1 MQGKKFAKHKRALAF
16 GVSTAMLISTIQ
28 FQTRVFASEATGTT
42 TSTTNITAME
52 GHPRDS
58 ASTRNVYTQFVDH
71 QDART
76 LHFDSIIQFHVNP
89 LDLWGKNNTYNIS
102 VPDSLRPYID
112 HVESDMYGVGGSGRH
127 WTWDDTNKVF
137 SAPLMSV
144 SGGLF
149 SNTWIGSNPNY
160 VPTRIVLNKDWNEI
174 KAELQAKEGN
184 ALPISFY
191 GRFSNGDIISNIT
204 NDTYVPLSEDLALQ
218 DVKGPGGGQL
228 SDNFIS
234 NSFVYIK
241 PDQGY
246 NEDTKSFEYDHYLH
260 ISPFVT
266 YNTAMGNK
274 PYLLN
279 LQLKPELAALVKSVE
294 VTGIAGLSRRTVT
307 FDRTSFPKSYDASES
322 TGIIRLN
329 IFDDPSIPNAEAAK
343 QGTLIAYNL
352 VGAYPLP
359 MHIKVNFQDDVNLE
373 KLMQD
378 GVELAESGNR
388 NVYFATYMTSAKSDP
403 SGGGSNGVVKNTYAG
418 TYISLTDSDKDGLL
432 DRTEQYTTFTNPNN
446 DDTDGDG
453 KKDKDE
459 IDAGT
464 DPNVATPQVTNI
476 SYTTKEYEVN
486 TAPYRLVKL
495 VKEDGTVVAEKR
507 ADSEGHVTLNINGKI
522 KSKDK
527 LKVQIFTDEQAKND
541 YNYTQVYT
549 NPEESEVFEVLEA
562 TPAEEVTF
570 EMANKEKA
578 TPPYREGGNFASGGL
593 GTADYTIKYSVK
605 NTARNDEYTV
615 RVYKNIAPEG
625 EAPIYQK
632 IAEETTKIGRSNEQ
646 RIILTKQAMEGV
658 FKNGETLYVTTQ
670 RKRVSDGVLE
680 AETAMTDAAKVTAIG
695 RYEAPKIS
703 VDLTSLNSGGNG
715 YKNLNITAGDDIL
728 PQNGGG
734 NNVRWVVRLGNLWSF
749 TDRKKIEYQ
758 AGKDAHSGLDPLLIA
773 YSDHGELNGQ
783 LWFDGVVDPSYG
795 SFNGGTSVSTT
806 LGALGNADMYTGQ
819 YVTAYVVDNAGR
831 FSLPAYIPAI
841 PKAFDKTHV
850 TNIELISPPDKRE
863 YDAINKSDDPTETTL
878 DLTGAVVKLT
888 DKDGHE
894 MEVPAEEFENWG
906 IKASPDKFENLK
918 AGDEGEKTIT
928 FTSVETQNSPFAE
941 TKVTVLPPVFDPS
954 NITDMTLVKG
964 PDQTTYTVG
973 DSFNPK
979 GMEVEL
985 TDKNGVKKTIKGEE
999 LIGYGI
1005 IANLE
1010 DQPIASETGSYT
1022 PFDSQ
1027 GDKQLVF
1034 KKEGVDKTFNVD
1046 VKVGDL
1052 SAKPS
1057 VEPVTQTSKEI
1068 VVTIPKDGDTPRTGK
1083 VQVRIFDPITGQPTI
1098 YDAVDNGDGTFKVT
1112 LPPDVS
1118 LKDGQPIDAIFT
1130 ETDKAPN
1137 TSDMVYVGVEKSAP
1151 VTDLSSDGKKV
1162 TGKTTAPEGT
1172 PVTLVTD
1179 ENGVPVVNADGTPVT
1194 AKVGENGTIEIDLTN
1209 VPEDQRPKQAYVKLE
1224 EPGKSPSI
1232 SGPVDIPEPS
1242 KELKDATTTSTA
1254 RNGTN
1259 EGTTKVIATLP
1270 DDAKEGDKVVVSG
1283 KDKDGRQFTEEHV
1296 ITGDDL
1302 TNGEVTIDLGNDK
1315 VKDNEDLTVSY
1326 QEDGK
1331 APSEKKVTVDT
1342 DETKAKEKLTEAEG
1356 DSYTGDPTIEAAKN
1370 KLQDLVDA
1378 DTKNTEPHPTQKDI
1392 DDATDELDKALRAK
1406 DAADAKTSTP
1416 EVTASN
1422 TPASTS
1428 EDGQPVPGK
1437 TELKV
1442 KSTTPDKTLTNEDV
1456 IKVSIPN
1463 KDGGDPTVTEY
1474 KVGDPNVTLNDDG
1487 SVTIDLGNQIPD
1499 GTEITVTLTEKDK
1512 TESDPAKTKV
1522 TVNTDKA
1529 DEAIDKV
1536 PENLDTTDPI
1546 DKAVDDA
1553 KKELDEV
1560 LKKDGKTQEEVDNA
1574 TKKLEDALKAKAE
1587 KDGKTVTPSVS
1598 ANTTA
1603 GSVVP
1608 SEKEDEPDTVV
1619 PGKTEVTVTPG
1630 DSKTPFNDGDKITV
1644 TIKDKTGG
1652 DQDTVREFTVGDPE
1666 VTKNP
1671 NGSLTIDLGNE
1682 IPDGSTIEV
1691 VAKQGDKEPSYPAKT
1706 TVTVDTSKATEAKDK
1721 ADKEILDPTKPADQK
1736 VQEVKDELDKVL
1748 ADPDKTQK
1756 QVDEATKKLE
1766 DALKEKDAADS
1777 KTTTPEVTAT
1787 NTAATKDDDG
1797 TEVPGKTVVKV
1808 TGGDKENPLK
1818 NGDVIKVKVGDGEE
1832 TEYTVGTPG
1841 VTLKE
1846 DGTVEID
1853 LGNEIPNGTEVTVT
1867 VTQDGKTESDP
1878 VKTTVTVDN
1887 SKGEE
1892 TLKKVPSS
1900 DQLDP
1905 NDPTDQAVTKAKE
1918 ELEKV
1923 LKDENRTQKDVDE
1936 ATKKLEEALKDKAE
1950 KDGKTVTPSVS
1961 ANTTAGS
1968 VVPSE
1973 KEDEPDT
1980 VVPGKTEVT
1989 VTPGDDKTPFTDGDT
2004 IKVTIKDK
2012 TDGGQDT
2019 VKEFTVGDP
2028 EVTKKPDGTLTI
2040 DLGNEIPDG
2049 STIEVVAKQG
2059 DKEPSDPAKT
2069 TVTVNTD
2076 KADEAINKV
2085 PENLD
2090 TTDPTDK
2097 AVDDAKKELEE
2108 VLEKDDKTQKDVDD
2122 ATKKLEDAL
2131 KDKAE
2136 KDGKTTTPEV
2146 TATNTAAT
2154 KDDDGT
2160 EVPGKT
2166 VIKVTGGDKENPLK
2180 DGDVI
2185 KVKVGDG
2192 EEKEYTVGTPGVSLK
2207 EDGTVEI
2214 DLGNEIP
2221 NGTEVTV
2228 TVTQDGK
2235 TESDPVKT
2243 TVTVDN
2249 SKGEETLKKVPSSD
2263 QLDPNDP
2270 TDQAVTKAKEE
2281 LEKVLK
2287 DENRTQKDVD
2297 EATKKLEDA
2306 LKDKA
2311 DKDKQPAEDNKTTT
2325 PNVEINNN
2333 SGTTDEDGNTVPGK
2347 TVVTVE
2353 SGDDTPI
2360 KDGDIVK
2367 IVIKDKDPN
2376 GDGNG
2381 DITIEKEVGK
2391 GDIVVDENGKVSI
2404 DLGSNVPDGS
2414 KVEVS
2419 LKQGDK
2425 DESDKVTVEVKVN
2438 TDDANETLKQVPE
2451 NLDNTKDADKKV
2463 EEAKD
2468 VLEKVLN
2475 DPDKTQSKVDE
2486 ATKQLKDAL
2495 KNKEN
2500 VDKGNETGKTEVLLI
2515 QEYRVN
2521 KDKGETV
2528 TKEGI
2533 LNSVS
2538 LVGGNDKVELL
2549 DKTLVGTEDNKGI
2562 VDVKVKVGG
2571 KTETMRVYVPI
2582 VVNGDNNVLLKTSG
2596 FVTGVDR
2603 DDITPEEILSNIRLE
2618 LTPNFDKNRIEGPVV
2633 NTDDLKK
2640 LNDSKNDLRNAG
2652 KNGEGRDSISTYV
2665 EVSYKVKKEAS
2676 GIANGYEKEYPV
2688 AEMAN
2693 AICSQDKELVKE
2705 NLSKVFTK
2713 IDFTKVTVEDV
2724 QNDGTTTKVTLAFED
2739 GSKAEVSYET
2749 VNEVEVANN
2758 EVADKPV
2765 AEENVAAALENE
2777 VPAVEGTPE
2786 ANAEENAEATPE
2798 NGIEEEVPEVND
2810 NVPAVETPVKP
2821 VVNNEEVA
2829 PAVEENNNETVRTE
2843 CPIKEVSYT
2852 YKAIAT
2858 VGEATETRVIRVPVL
2873 LEAMV
2878 VGDGSDITEPTD
2890 GNLPSDE
2897 TVATTEPSSEA
2908 TSKKPAK
2915 KPAGGNG
2922 PQAGKGEKKVPVAKT
2937 GEESNM
2943 LGAALLLAGVALV
2956 IVRRKELDKD

>member
-28 FQTRVFASEATGTT
+28 FQTRVFASEATGTA
-42 TSTTNITAME
+42 TSTTNTTAME

-76 LHFDSIIQFHVNP
+76 LHFESIVQFHVNP

-144 SGGLF
+144 NGGLF

-160 VPTRIVLNKDWNEI
+160 VSTRIVLNKDWNEI
-174 KAELQAKEGN
+174 KAELQGKEGN

-191 GRFSNGDIISNIT
+191 GRFRNGDIISDIT
-204 NDTYVPLSEDLALQ
+204 NDTYVPLNEDLALQ

-228 SDNFIS
+228 GDNFIS

-294 VTGIAGLSRRTVT
+294 VTGIAGLSGRTVT

-329 IFDDPSIPNAEAAK
+329 IFDDPSIPNAEAVK

-378 GVELAESGNR
+378 GAELAESGNR
-388 NVYFATYMTSAKSDP
+388 NVYFATYMTSAKSEP

-446 DDTDGDG
+446 EDTDGDG

-476 SYTTKEYEVN
+476 SYTTKDYEVN

-507 ADSEGHVTLNINGKI
+507 ADFEGHVTLNINGKI

-541 YNYTQVYT
+541 YTYTQVYT

-562 TPAEEVTF
+562 TPAEGVVF
-570 EMANKEKA
+570 EMANKESA
-578 TPPYREGGNFASGGL
+578 IAPYREGGNFASGGL

-605 NTARNDEYTV
+605 NTKRNDEYTV

-632 IAEETTKIGRSNEQ
+632 IAEETTKIGGSNDQ
-646 RIILTKQAMEGV
+646 RIILTNQDMEGV

-703 VDLTSLNSGGNG
+703 VDLTSLNVGGNG
-715 YKNLNITAGDDIL
+715 YKILNITAGDDIL
-728 PQNGGG
+728 SQNGGG

-783 LWFDGVVDPSYG
+783 LWFDGVVDPSYD

-806 LGALGNADMYTGQ
+806 LGKVGNADMYTGQ

-906 IKASPDKFENLK
+906 IKASPDKFENLT

-1010 DQPIASETGSYT
+1010 DQPIASNTGSYT

-1118 LKDGQPIDAIFT
+1118 LKDGQPIDSIFT

-1151 VTDLSSDGKKV
+1151 VTDLTSDGKKV

-1232 SGPVDIPEPS
+1232 SGPVNIPEPS

-1254 RNGTN
+1254 SNGTDK
-1259 EGTTKVIATLP
+1259 GTTKVIATLP
-1270 DDAKEGDKVVVSG
+1270 DNAKEGDKVVVSG
-1283 KDKDGRQFTEEHV
+1283 KDKDGKPFTEEHV
-1296 ITGDDL
+1296 ITGEDL
-1302 TNGEVTIDLGNDK
+1302 TNGNVTIDLGNDK

-1342 DETKAKEKLTEAEG
+1342 DETKAKEKITEATG
-1356 DSYTGDPTIEAAKN
+1356 DSYIGDPTIEAAK
-1370 KLQDLVDA
+1370 KELQDLVDA
-1378 DTKNTEPHPTQKDI
+1378 DTKNTEPHPTQKEI
-1392 DDATDELDKALRAK
+1392 DDATDKLDKALRAK

-1416 EVTASN
+1416 EVTATT
-1422 TPASTS
+1422 TPATTS
-1428 EDGQPVPGK
+1428 DDGQLVPGK

-1463 KDGGDPTVTEY
+1463 KDGGAPTVTEY

-1487 SVTIDLGNQIPD
+1487 SVTIDLGNQIPN

-1512 TESDPAKTKV
+1512 TESDPATATV
-1522 TVNTDKA
+1522 SVNTDKA
-1529 DEAIDKV
+1529 EEAKGKV
-1536 PENLDTTDPI
+1536 PQTLDTTDPT

-1553 KKELDEV
+1553 KKELEKV
-1560 LKKDGKTQEEVDNA
+1560 LKDENKTQKDVDDA
-1574 TKKLEDALKAKAE
+1574 TKKLEDALKDKAE
-1587 KDGKTVTPSVS
+1587 KDGKTSTPSVT
-1598 ANTTA
+1598 ARNTAET
-1603 GSVVP
+1603 VVP
-1608 SEKEDEPDTVV
+1608 SENEGEPEIRT
-1619 PGKTEVTVTPG
+1619 PGKTEITVTPG

-1671 NGSLTIDLGNE
+1671 NGTLTIDLGNE

-1691 VAKQGDKEPSYPAKT
+1691 VAKQGDKEPSDPAKT
-1706 TVTVDTSKATEAKDK
+1706 TVTVDTSKATEAKEKVNEDS
-1721 ADKEILDPTKPADQK
+1721 LDPTKPADEK
-1736 VQEVKDELDKVL
+1736 VQKAKDELDKVL

-1777 KTTTPEVTAT
+1777 KTGTPEVTAT
-1787 NTAATKDDDG
+1787 NTPASTSDDG
-1797 TEVPGKTVVKV
+1797 QP
-1808 TGGDKENPLK
+1808 
-1818 NGDVIKVKVGDGEE
+1818 
-1832 TEYTVGTPG
+1832 
-1841 VTLKE
+1841 
-1846 DGTVEID
+1846 
-1853 LGNEIPNGTEVTVT
+1853 
-1867 VTQDGKTESDP
+1867 
-1878 VKTTVTVDN
+1878 
-1887 SKGEE
+1887 
-1892 TLKKVPSS
+1892 
-1900 DQLDP
+1900 
-1905 NDPTDQAVTKAKE
+1905 
-1918 ELEKV
+1918 
-1923 LKDENRTQKDVDE
+1923 
-1936 ATKKLEEALKDKAE
+1936 
-1950 KDGKTVTPSVS
+1950 
-1961 ANTTAGS
+1961 
-1968 VVPSE
+1968 
-1973 KEDEPDT
+1973 
-1980 VVPGKTEVT
+1980 VPGKTELKVKSTTPDKTLTNEDVIKVSIPKKDGGEPT
-1989 VTPGDDKTPFTDGDT
+1989 VT
-2004 IKVTIKDK
+2004 
-2012 TDGGQDT
+2012 
-2019 VKEFTVGDP
+2019 EYNVGDP
-2028 EVTKKPDGTLTI
+2028 NVTLNDDGSVTI
-2040 DLGNEIPDG
+2040 DLGNQIPDG
-2049 STIEVVAKQG
+2049 TEITVTLTEK
-2059 DKEPSDPAKT
+2059 DKTESDPAKT

-2076 KADEAINKV
+2076 KADEAIQKV
-2085 PENLD
+2085 PDDLD

-2097 AVDDAKKELEE
+2097 AVDDAKKELEK
-2108 VLEKDDKTQKDVDD
+2108 VLKDKNKTQKDVDD

-2192 EEKEYTVGTPGVSLK
+2192 EEKEYTVGTPGVTLK
-2207 EDGTVEI
+2207 EDETVEI
-2214 DLGNEIP
+2214 DLGNQIP

-2243 TVTVDN
+2243 TVIVDN
-2249 SKGEETLKKVPSSD
+2249 SKGEETLEKVPSD
-2263 QLDPNDP
+2263 DKLDPNDP

-2333 SGTTDEDGNTVPGK
+2333 SGTTGEDGNTVPGK

-2438 TDDANETLKQVPE
+2438 TDDANETLKEVPE

-2521 KDKGETV
+2521 KDKDETV
-2528 TKEGI
+2528 TDEGI

-2549 DKTLVGTEDNKGI
+2549 DKILVGTEDNKGI

-2798 NGIEEEVPEVND
+2798 NGIEEEVPEVNG
-2810 NVPAVETPVKP
+2810 NVPAVETTVQPVE
-2821 VVNNEEVA
+2821 NNEEVAPA

-2852 YKAIAT
+2852 YKVIAT
-2858 VGEATETRVIRVPVL
+2858 VGEATETRTIRVPVL

-2897 TVATTEPSSEA
+2897 TVATTEPSTDA

-2937 GEESNM
+2937 GEEANM
-2943 LGAALLLAGVALV
+2943 LGVALLLAGVALV